1 MRLDVAVVG
10 FLVFTILGP
19 FAGGYMGA
27 WLLEGTGSLALVAFL
42 AGGSGT
48 QAIGAAVGSA
58 LALALTLGF
67 TAGPLLDSFV
77 GGWPEDQPLYTDPR
91 WRLMRLSSRFAGE
104 GDEIEDE
111 GPVGLGAAIG
121 WVGALVGGTL
131 LAGMSLAGWPPVD
144 PTAIGRV
151 AAATGNTLDWVLE
164 AFPALARTLIAAVA
178 GSLAGAVWSIMT
190 SPVANESP

>member
-1 MRLDVAVVG
+1 MRLDVALVG

-19 FAGGYMGA
+19 FAGGYIGA
-27 WLLEGTGSLALVAFL
+27 WLIDGTDSRAVVAFL
-42 AGGSGT
+42 AGGSSS

-77 GGWPEDQPLYTDPR
+77 GGWPENQPLYSDPG
-91 WRLMRLSSRFAGE
+91 WRLINLGGRFAGKC
-104 GDEIEDE
+104 DEIEDE
-111 GPVGLGAAIG
+111 GPVGLGGAIG
-121 WVGALVGGTL
+121 WVGALVGATL
-131 LAGMSLAGWPPVD
+131 LAGMAIGGWPAVD
-144 PTAIGRV
+144 PAAIGRV
-151 AAATGNTLDWVLE
+151 GAGTGSTLDWVPA
-164 AFPALARTLIAAVA
+164 AFPAVARTLIAAVV